1 MGRIRILPES
11 LINRI
16 AAGEVVERP
25 ASVVKELMENS
36 LDAGARSIELRLED
50 GGRKLVEVSDD
61 GCGMDPDDAVA
72 ALDRHATSKI
82 SVRTALTEIE
92 TLGFRGEALPSVA
105 AVSRFQLTTSDGRTG
120 TRVSVEGGRIRSVEP
135 AARAMGTTVTVRD
148 LFFNTP
154 ARRRFLR
161 AASTEASHIVETF
174 IALALA
180 RFHVRLRFDHGRRR
194 LFDLAAAPDLR
205 GRLSQVEGP
214 EAARVA
220 TPIEHEGPG
229 ATLTG
234 FVVAGAGSGGARR
247 GRRLLVNGRVVRDR
261 LLTRAVSRAL
271 EDSLPTGSAASCM
284 LSLRV
289 TPAEVDVNV
298 HPAKAE
304 VRFAAPGRIHDLVY
318 EAIRRSV
325 GRSEHARPAPEP
337 AGSWAPTAV
346 PSQHRDGY
354 PQDAARAAVAD
365 AAAAYLRRAERD
377 RRESAPRHPP
387 AAAGP
392 VELQEVLPTGDLE
405 VIGHYRSGYILAQDA
420 EGLVMVDQH
429 AAHERI
435 LFEEL
440 TAAENDSTVGV
451 QSLLFPRTIALPA
464 RYRGRIA
471 EVASELDGLGF
482 ESEEFGEGTLI
493 VRGVPAPLADVDPEG
508 LVLEILSEPDAEGA
522 GAAGI
527 EGRRRRMLATAACH
541 AAVKVP
547 GDLTPEKRAYILSRL
562 MQCRAP
568 LRCPHG
574 RPTILR
580 WGHRALERRFGRP

>member
-1 MGRIRILPES
+1 MGKIRTLPES

-61 GCGMDPDDAVA
+61 GCGMDADDAVA

-82 SVRTALTEIE
+82 SARTDLTDIE

-105 AVSRFQLTTSDGRTG
+105 AVSRFQLTTSDGKTG
-120 TRVSVEGGRIRSVEP
+120 TRVSLEGGRISSVEP
-135 AARAMGTTVTVRD
+135 AARARGTTVTVRD

-154 ARRRFLR
+154 ARRRFMR
-161 AASTEASHIVETF
+161 AASTESRHIVEMF
-174 IALALA
+174 VALALA
-180 RFHVRLRFDHGRRR
+180 RFDVRLRLDHGRRR

-205 GRLSQVEGP
+205 ARLSQLEGP
-214 EAARVA
+214 DAARVA
-220 TPIEHEGPG
+220 TPIEHEEAG
-229 ATLTG
+229 AALSG
-234 FVVAGAGSGGARR
+234 FVVAGTRGGGVGGA
-247 GRRLLVNGRVVRDR
+247 RRLLVNGRVVRDR

-271 EDSLPTGSAASCM
+271 EDSLPTGSAVSCM
-284 LSLRV
+284 VSLRV
-289 TPAEVDVNV
+289 PPAEVDVNV

-318 EAIRRSV
+318 EAVRRSL
-325 GRSEHARPAPEP
+325 GRSEHARSAPEP
-337 AGSWAPTAV
+337 AGAWAPAAAL
-346 PSQHRDGY
+346 PGRGEGY
-354 PQDAARAAVAD
+354 SRDAARAAVAD
-365 AAAAYLRRAERD
+365 AAAAYLKRTEREG
-377 RRESAPRHPP
+377 REPTPARDAASAWP
-387 AAAGP
+387 A
-392 VELQEVLPTGDLE
+392 ELQEVLPAGDLE
-405 VIGHYRSGYILAQDA
+405 LIGHYRSGYILAQDA

-440 TAAENDSTVGV
+440 TAAEDGSAASV
-451 QSLLFPRTIALPA
+451 QSLLFPRTITLPA
-464 RYRGRIA
+464 RYRGRVGEI
-471 EVASELDGLGF
+471 ASELEGLGF
-482 ESEEFGEGTLI
+482 QSEEFGEGTLI

-508 LVLEILSEPDAEGA
+508 LVLEILSEGDAEEA
-522 GAAGI
+522 GASGI

-547 GDLTPEKRAYILSRL
+547 ADLTPEKRAYILGRL
-562 MQCRAP
+562 MRCRAP

-580 WGHRALERRFGRP
+580 WSHRTLERRFGRP